1 MNIPIG
7 NIVSASEIQRN
18 YRKIFDKVK
27 KTKEPVVVLRDNK
40 PDVAVIDIEALSE
53 LKKRLE
59 EFEIA
64 ETLRAVKEGR
74 KELKRGKTIQAR
86 SLADL
91 L

>member
-18 YRKIFDKVK
+18 YRKVFDKVK
-27 KTKEPVVVLRDNK
+27 RTKEVIVVLRDNK
-40 PDVAVIDIEALSE
+40 PDVAVVDIQALGE
-53 LKKRLE
+53 MEKRLKE
-59 EFEIA
+59 LEIQ
-64 ETLRAVKEGR
+64 ETLRVVKEGR
-74 KELKRGKTIQAR
+74 KEFKEGRTIKVK